1 MKRKIMLG
9 AAGAVILAA
18 LAVGVFLNGNDSGT
32 RAHAQYMAE
41 PVVTQENGRT
51 VRSFEL
57 VAKEADWPLSA
68 DKMVRV
74 WAYNGVV
81 PGSQIRAKVGDVIR
95 VTLKNELAEPTS
107 IHWHGY
113 PVPNGMDGIPGITQ
127 NAVRPGETFT
137 YEFEATVPGTYWY
150 HSHQD
155 SANQVDRGL
164 YGTLVVEEKE
174 EQGVQRD
181 YTLVLDE
188 WNTAALQGGGTD
200 HGGMNHG
207 QSNPG
212 RADMSSMSHGNMNHG
227 SMSVPHVDH
236 GHMGMASG
244 NGGTMSHGTHGSGSA
259 AEGTPGTGMAPGA
272 MHDRMMRE
280 MYTTFTVNGKSGA
293 AIEPLEVAKG
303 ERVRLRFVNAGFQS
317 HVIHLHG
324 QEYAIV
330 STDGQ
335 SIQEPPMVKDRPFTI
350 APGERYDVEF
360 VAHADSDWVIES
372 HDESDAARQMVIPV
386 KVKGGKADSQAAAD
400 TVKAEPVDIAG
411 YGQAGGGAFDLSM
424 TYDVEYRMELG
435 ETMGRDG
442 MEPLFTINGR
452 TYPDIKPL
460 QVKPGDKVKVTL
472 VNKGSSDHPM
482 HLHGH
487 FFQVLSRNGTPL
499 SGAPLMKDT
508 LNVKPGESYVVAFAA
523 DNPGEWMFHCHDLH
537 HAAAGMVSTVH
548 YEGSPK
554 FVEDPA
560 VGNNP
565 H

>member
-1 MKRKIMLG
+1 MKRKLMLG
-9 AAGAVILAA
+9 TAGAVILAV
-18 LAVGVFLNGNDSGT
+18 LAVAVFLNMNDSGT

-41 PVVTQENGRT
+41 PVITQENGRT

-57 VAKEADWPLSA
+57 VAKETDWQLSA
-68 DKMVRV
+68 DKTVRV

-95 VTLKNELAEPTS
+95 VTLKNELKEPTS

-113 PVPNGMDGIPGITQ
+113 PVPNNMDGIPGVTQ

-155 SANQVDRGL
+155 SANQEDRGL

-174 EQGVQRD
+174 DQGVQRD

-207 QSNPG
+207 
-212 RADMSSMSHGNMNHG
+212 
-227 SMSVPHVDH
+227 SMSVPHGDH
-236 GHMGMASG
+236 GHMDMTNMNDGV
-244 NGGTMSHGTHGSGSA
+244 MSRGSGSA
-259 AEGTPGTGMAPGA
+259 AEGTSGTQMAPGA

-280 MYTTFTVNGKSGA
+280 MYTTFSVNGKSGP
-293 AIEPLEVAKG
+293 AIEPLEMAKG

-330 STDGQ
+330 SADGLM
-335 SIQEPPMVKDRPFTI
+335 IQAPPTVKDRPFTI

-360 VAHADSDWVIES
+360 VAQADSDWVIES
-372 HDESDAARQMVIPV
+372 HDASEAAKQMVIPV
-386 KVKGGKADSQAAAD
+386 KVKGGKADNQATAD
-400 TVKAEPVDIAG
+400 TAKAEPVDMAG
-411 YGQAGGGAFDLSM
+411 YGQAGGGTFDLSM
-424 TYDVEYRMELG
+424 TYDVEYRMDLG
-435 ETMGRDG
+435 EKMGKDG
-442 MEPLFTINGR
+442 MDPVFTINGR

-460 QVKPGDKVKVTL
+460 QVKEGDKVKVTL

-487 FFQVLSRNGTPL
+487 FFQVLSRNGKPL
-499 SGAPLMKDT
+499 TGSPLMKDT
-508 LNVKPGESYVVAFAA
+508 LNVKPGESYVV
-523 DNPGEWMFHCHDLH
+523 
-537 HAAAGMVSTVH
+537 VSTVH
-548 YEGSPK
+548 YEGYPK

>member
-1 MKRKIMLG
+1 VKRKLMLG
-9 AAGAVILAA
+9 TAGAVILAV
-18 LAVGVFLNGNDSGT
+18 LAVAVFLNMNDSGT

-41 PVVTQENGRT
+41 PVITQENGRT

-57 VAKEADWPLSA
+57 VAKETDWQLSA
-68 DKMVRV
+68 DKTVRV

-95 VTLKNELAEPTS
+95 VTLKNELKEPTS

-113 PVPNGMDGIPGITQ
+113 PVPNNMDGIPGVTQ

-155 SANQVDRGL
+155 SANQEDRGL

-174 EQGVQRD
+174 DQGVQRD

-207 QSNPG
+207 QTNTG
-212 RADMSSMSHGNMNHG
+212 REAMSSMSHGSMNHG
-227 SMSVPHVDH
+227 SMSVPHGDH
-236 GHMGMASG
+236 GHMDMTNMNDGVM
-244 NGGTMSHGTHGSGSA
+244 THGSGSA
-259 AEGTPGTGMAPGA
+259 AEGTSGTQMAPGA

-280 MYTTFTVNGKSGA
+280 MYTTFSVNGKSGP
-293 AIEPLEVAKG
+293 AIEPLEMAKG

-330 STDGQ
+330 SADGQ
-335 SIQEPPMVKDRPFTI
+335 TIQEPPAVKDRPFTI

-360 VAHADSDWVIES
+360 VAQADSDWVIES
-372 HDESDAARQMVIPV
+372 HDASEAAKQMVIPV
-386 KVKGGKADSQAAAD
+386 KVKGGKADNQATAD
-400 TVKAEPVDIAG
+400 TAKAEPVDMAG
-411 YGQAGGGAFDLSM
+411 YGQAGGGTFDLSM
-424 TYDVEYRMELG
+424 TYDVEYRMDLG
-435 ETMGRDG
+435 EKMGKDG
-442 MEPLFTINGR
+442 MDPVFTINGR

-460 QVKPGDKVKVTL
+460 QVKEGDKVKVTL

-487 FFQVLSRNGTPL
+487 FFQVLSRNGKPL
-499 SGAPLMKDT
+499 TGSPLMKDT
-508 LNVKPGESYVVAFAA
+508 LNVKPGESYVVAFSA

-548 YEGSPK
+548 YEGYPK